1 MKTNEL
7 KKLLKNWYIEQGYTK
22 EEAEKDIEESKIEEC
37 IMITYSNGVKDIV
50 KIKNESKVFSYEQ
63 ANRLV

>member
-1 MKTNEL
+1 METNEL

-22 EEAEKDIEESKIEEC
+22 AEAEKDIEEAEIEEC
-37 IMITYSNGVKDIV
+37 VMITYNNGVKDIV
-50 KIKNESKVFSYEQ
+50 KIKNEPKVFSYEQ

>member
-1 MKTNEL
+1 METNEL

-22 EEAEKDIEESKIEEC
+22 EEAEKDIEEAEIEEC
-37 IMITYSNGVKDIV
+37 VMITYNNGVKDIV
-50 KIKNESKVFSYEQ
+50 KIKNEPKVFSYEQ